1 MDFSTPGSS
10 VHGIF
15 WARLL
20 EWVAIYSP
28 FPPSRDLPDPGIEP
42 AVLAL
47 QADSLLLSHQE
58 SPYLAYLGVNL
69 IKYSQDIHEENYKT
83 LMKEIKEELNKRRDV
98 PYS

>member
-1 MDFSTPGSS
+1 M
-10 VHGIF
+10 HGIF

-20 EWVAIYSP
+20 ECVAIYSP
-28 FPPSRDLPDPGIEP
+28 FPPSGDLPDPGIEP

-58 SPYLAYLGVNL
+58 SLYLAYLGVNL
-69 IKYSQDIHEENYKT
+69 IKYNQDIYEENYKT
-83 LMKEIKEELNKRRDV
+83 LMKEIKEELNKWRDV